1 MHCSLCFVGV
11 KHGAR
16 VSMFLWGAD
25 FLINFLS
32 YYIVYRWILCVPFR
46 KKVLWHIVTAAVL
59 CPLVIL
65 LCHFNVLG
73 YDGYVVALAS
83 LTALLILVAGERI
96 KVLLVFPIVFFAS
109 GTISLLVIFLLTFIT
124 KTSYSDFTA
133 VKWRTVASEAVFPL
147 VFLVIILFCKRLRE
161 ERETVVFSIPQ
172 YMIALLGSGCL
183 FVMIGVTQGVMKGET
198 EFSDWTRPLAVCFAI
213 VGIVFIAL
221 ILWQS
226 NIGKKAFR
234 YKMENDYYQLCLKRQ
249 EAHIRE
255 IVENDQKI
263 RRFRHDI
270 NAHLTAIEQC
280 ISDNDMP
287 QLKSYVERMREETSK
302 LKVQKFTGIGVVDAI
317 ISEWHQKATG
327 ANIQWEWDGGLL
339 GQTGTDAYD
348 LCVLFSNLLSNAVE
362 AAEQVEEGNEKS
374 IHVSCGSFRDRVC
387 IRVSNTC
394 RNSPETGRRHGTTKS
409 DYQNHGFGLMNIRNT
424 VAKANGEIV
433 IEEKEGIFSV
443 EIII

>member
-1 MHCSLCFVGV
+1 
-11 KHGAR
+11 
-16 VSMFLWGAD
+16 MFLWGAS

-32 YYIVYRWILCVPFR
+32 YYIVYRWILYVPFR
-46 KKVLWHIVTAAVL
+46 KRIIWHIAVPAVL
-59 CPLVIL
+59 CPIVIA

-73 YDGYVVALAS
+73 YEGYVAALAS
-83 LTALLILVAGERI
+83 LAALLILAERDRV

-109 GTISLLVIFLLTFIT
+109 GTISILVIYLLSFIT
-124 KTSYSDFTA
+124 RISYSDFTA
-133 VKWRTVASEAVFPL
+133 VRWRAVASEAVFPL
-147 VFLVIILFCKRLRE
+147 GFLLFILLCRRFRE

-183 FVMIGVTQGVMKGET
+183 FLMIGISQGVMKGET
-198 EFSDWTRPLAVCFAI
+198 DFSDWTRALAVCFAV

-249 EAHIRE
+249 ETHIRE

-280 ISDNDMP
+280 IQANDMP
-287 QLKSYVERMREETSK
+287 QLKSYVERLRAETSK
-302 LKVQKFTGIGVVDAI
+302 LAVQKFTGIGVVDAI
-317 ISEWHQKATG
+317 ISEWYQKAIS
-327 ANIQWEWDGGLL
+327 AQIQWEWDGGML
-339 GQTGTDAYD
+339 GQTETDAYD

-362 AAEQVEEGNEKS
+362 AAEQVEEGNERK
-374 IHVSCGSFRDRVC
+374 IHVSCGSFRDRIC
-387 IRVSNTC
+387 IRVANTC
-394 RNSPETGRRHGTTKS
+394 RKDPEIGRRHGTTKS
-409 DYQNHGFGLMNIRNT
+409 DYQNHGFGLLNIRNT
-424 VAKANGEIV
+424 VAKANGEIQIV
-433 IEEKEGIFSV
+433 EEPGSFSV
-443 EIII
+443 EIIL